1 MNIFRLLAD
10 LIHLV
15 SIGILLLKILGAQN
29 CVGISLKTQLLY
41 CIVFSCR
48 YLDLFWN
55 FWSMYNW
62 VMKVIFIISSYAI
75 VYNMKFR
82 NPICRTYDAA
92 MDNFNIAFLIVPCGI
107 IALFWNITF
116 TPFEVLWAFSIYLES
131 VSILPQLVM
140 VQKHAKNN
148 QGSVQ
153 NITSHYVFALGM
165 YRALYLVNWFYRY
178 FTEDNYYDLIAWVAG
193 TVQTLL
199 FADFFYYY
207 LKAVK
212 MGKYMEL
219 PV

>member
-1 MNIFRLLAD
+1 MNIFRLSAD
-10 LIHLV
+10 IIHLI

-29 CVGISLKTQLLY
+29 CVGISLKTQVLY
-41 CIVFSCR
+41 CVVFSCR

-62 VMKVIFIISSYAI
+62 VMKCIFIISSYAI

-82 NPICRTYDAA
+82 NPICRTYDGTS
-92 MDNFNIAFLIVPCGI
+92 DNFNVFFLIIPCAI
-107 IALFWNITF
+107 LALFWNITF

-131 VSILPQLVM
+131 VAILPQLIM
-140 VQKHAKNN
+140 VQRHAKNN

-153 NITSHYVFALGM
+153 NITSHYVFALGA

-178 FTEDNYYDLIAWVAG
+178 FTEDNYYDAIAWVAG

-199 FADFFYYY
+199 YVDFFYYY

>member
-1 MNIFRLLAD
+1 MNIFRLSAD
-10 LIHLV
+10 FIHLI

-92 MDNFNIAFLIVPCGI
+92 MDNFNVAFLIVPCAI

-140 VQKHAKNN
+140 VQKHAKSN